1 MNVVLPP
8 CHGPTIWD
16 SSTPVPDEGVH
27 RLGNQCVDELLS
39 VAESLARHPLPT
51 VALSPNDFEL
61 PAVREAMRS
70 VRSQLDAGIGFA
82 IIDRIPLERVSND
95 IAVQLYWLLM
105 CTVGRPVAQ
114 KWDGTLIYDVID
126 TGRKPAPGNGVR
138 SSKSNQGQGYHTD
151 NAFNTPPNHVA
162 LFCLRTAKEGG
173 ASGLISFETVYNRLL
188 KDHPEAVPRLFEPFY
203 FDRQREHSPD
213 DELVSFRP
221 MFQQVEG
228 QLAVALSTG
237 LVRQG
242 HKLANVN
249 LDDRTQTSLEALDQV
264 MEDPSLGKHFAFQP
278 GQIQIVNNRRLGHR
292 RTAYK
297 DWPQPELK
305 RHLVRIWLRD
315 EGRRTYHG

>member
-173 ASGLISFETVYNRLL
+173 ASGLIALRRAALRRRAAATRSRRGGCRTCSGCTGR
-188 KDHPEAVPRLFEPFY
+188 ASRTTRRARRRWRRATRGCARCSWASVPSGWWR
-203 FDRQREHSPD
+203 
-213 DELVSFRP
+213 
-221 MFQQVEG
+221 
-228 QLAVALSTG
+228 AST
-237 LVRQG
+237 
-242 HKLANVN
+242 
-249 LDDRTQTSLEALDQV
+249 
-264 MEDPSLGKHFAFQP
+264 
-278 GQIQIVNNRRLGHR
+278 
-292 RTAYK
+292 
-297 DWPQPELK
+297 
-305 RHLVRIWLRD
+305 
-315 EGRRTYHG
+315 